1 MERLTK
7 EAVREFIENR
17 YPGSKIV
24 EISMVDERET
34 MAFVLMY
41 SNTSVVTR
49 AVVDINSEGELDV
62 WSLERAHFD
71 EFYHR
76 NPDEEVYYTE
86 G

>member
-17 YPGSKIV
+17 YPDSKIV
-24 EISMVDERET
+24 EISMVDERDT

-49 AVVDINSEGELDV
+49 AVVDINSMGKIDV
-62 WSLERAHFD
+62 WSLERAYFE
-71 EFYHR
+71 EFYKR
-76 NPDEEVYYTE
+76 SYD
-86 G
+86 

>member
-1 MERLTK
+1 MTRLTE
-7 EAVREFIENR
+7 EAVREFIERR
-17 YPGSKIV
+17 YSDKIAD
-24 EISMVDERET
+24 ISIINPL

-49 AVVDINSEGELDV
+49 AVVDINSEGDIDV

-76 NPDEEVYYTE
+76 SPDEEGYYTE